1 MTGFFFTRP
10 PTPNLYPLIFM
21 FKSLTGNQR
30 VKETLLRMLAA
41 RRVPGALLFAGE
53 EGVGKKL
60 FALELAKALN
70 CRTPVGLEA
79 CDTCPSCTRSM
90 QFVLPSSDDKEA
102 HKKIIW
108 SAHADVGLARPFNR
122 AILVDAMRDLERE
135 ANFRPYEGR
144 ARVFL
149 IEEADKLNE
158 ASSNALLKT
167 LEEPPDTTHLIL
179 LTSRPATLLPTV
191 RSRCQTIRFSPLAP
205 AEIEAHILRDKP
217 PKLSAE
223 DARLLA
229 HAACGSIGR
238 ALKCDPENY
247 RQQREAMLDILQ
259 ALALTCDRAR
269 LLRAAEEMT
278 DAKRK
283 DEYEPRL
290 DVLETLIH
298 DVWALQLDAAHKQL
312 IHPDLSAQL
321 KKIAAQTGSR
331 RAARWLSQI
340 ETHRRGLEV
349 NINRKVST
357 DALFLAMVE
366 AGV

>member
-1 MTGFFFTRP
+1 MLS
-10 PTPNLYPLIFM
+10 N
-21 FKSLTGNQR
+21 LTGNQR
-30 VKETLLRMLAA
+30 VKETLQRMLAA
-41 RRVPGALLFAGE
+41 RRVPGALLFTGE
-53 EGVGKKL
+53 EGVGKKQ
-60 FALELAKALN
+60 FALELARALN

-79 CDTCPSCTRSM
+79 CGACPSCKRIM
-90 QFVLPSSDDKEA
+90 QFVLPSSDDKDA
-102 HKKIIW
+102 HRKIIW
-108 SAHADVGLARPFNR
+108 SAHTDVGLVRAYNR
-122 AILVDAMRDLERE
+122 AVLVDAMRDLERE
-135 ANFRPYEGR
+135 ANFRPYEGA

-167 LEEPPDTTHLIL
+167 LEEPPATSHLIL

-205 AEIEAHILRDKP
+205 AEIEAHILHAR
-217 PKLSAE
+217 PKFPAE

-229 HAACGSIGR
+229 HAARGSIGR
-238 ALKCDPENY
+238 ALNCDLDNY
-247 RQQREAMLDILQ
+247 RQQREAMLEVLN
-259 ALALTCDRAR
+259 ALALTGDRVR

-298 DVWALQLDAAHKQL
+298 DAWALRLAPAHTQLV
-312 IHPDLSAQL
+312 HPDLSAQL
-321 KKIAAQTGSR
+321 KKIAAQTSSR

-357 DALFLAMVE
+357 DALFLSMAQAE
-366 AGV
+366 IDSELQLHATP